1 MEEIRIKIPGTDDYS
16 VSEAIKV
23 TRTNIQFCGQDIKTI
38 VFTSCDENEGKTTI
52 SLHIAKSFAELG
64 KNVLFVD
71 ADMRKSVIAGR
82 NTDVTNGEGL
92 SEVLIGMKS
101 LADCIYRT
109 DIPGLHIL
117 LAGKYPPNPVELLN
131 GKYFSSLL
139 TEAKKVFDYI
149 IIDSPPLG
157 RVIDAAIIA
166 SKCDGSVFVIGNKN
180 IRRKQALEVLEQL
193 KKCDC
198 RVLGVIR
205 NNVDEKGDRYA
216 YKKKKVY

>member
-1 MEEIRIKIPGTDDYS
+1 MEELKLRIPGTDDYS
-16 VSEAIKV
+16 VNEAVKV
-23 TRTNIQFCGQDIKTI
+23 MRTNIQFCGQDIRTI
-38 VFTSCDENEGKTTI
+38 VFTSCDENEGKTTT

-64 KNVLFVD
+64 KTVLFID

-82 NTDVTNGEGL
+82 NTDVTGSEGL
-92 SEVLIGMKS
+92 SEVLIGMRS
-101 LADCIYRT
+101 LADCIFRT
-109 DIPGLHIL
+109 DVPGLHIL

-139 TEAKKVFDYI
+139 SEAKKVFDYI

-166 SKCDGSVFVIGNKN
+166 SKCDGSVFVLGNKN
-180 IRRKQALEVLEQL
+180 VRRKQALEVLNQL
-193 KKCDC
+193 KKSDS
-198 RVLGVIR
+198 RILGVVR
-205 NNVDEKGDRYA
+205 NYVDEKSDKYA